1 MENELIRIIKLML
14 KEIVEDL
21 SDRHTVSVNFMERIL
36 AKMQEDEE
44 KIELLRG
51 IRIDLI
57 EKSK

>member
-14 KEIVEDL
+14 KENVEDL

-36 AKMQEDEE
+36 AKMQQDEE
-44 KIELLRG
+44 KIELLRS

-57 EKSK
+57 GKNK

>member
-14 KEIVEDL
+14 KENVEDL